1 MITDTQNKS
10 TYDEW
15 ADHVTATIARIA
27 YAGSIYGYDKIV
39 AARIWLEN
47 LNRHQAAKAAIH
59 MPKHLLRRTRVRKDE
74 LAAALDEWDNE
85 GGGLAK

>member
-39 AARIWLEN
+39 D
-47 LNRHQAAKAAIH
+47 
-59 MPKHLLRRTRVRKDE
+59 RKSVV
-74 LAAALDEWDNE
+74 
-85 GGGLAK
+85 